1 MLILLLVF
9 QLQYQNLSNT
19 GRIEMNM
26 ISELMIFL
34 WRYAVVY
41 ISVYKFN
48 KWYYISI
55 FLPTITF
62 LFVKSM
68 S

>member
-1 MLILLLVF
+1 MLILLLVSP
-9 QLQYQNLSNT
+9 LQYQNFSNI

-26 ISELMIFL
+26 VSELMNFL
-34 WRYAVVY
+34 WSYAVVY
-41 ISVYKFN
+41 ISVYKFS
-48 KWYYISI
+48 KWYYIAI

-62 LFVKSM
+62 LFKSM

>member
-9 QLQYQNLSNT
+9 QLQHQNLSNT

-26 ISELMIFL
+26 ISELTIFL

-48 KWYYISI
+48 KWYYIFI
-55 FLPTITF
+55 FFANNHIF
-62 LFVKSM
+62 IC
-68 S
+68 